1 MAEPMEDTYDAIHH
15 EEAASTNIKIPAG
28 SQIPF
33 QILTEYR
40 TRREGGRIFHLWIG
54 NVETLLTQREAK
66 KLADHILKVIKEK

>member
-1 MAEPMEDTYDAIHH
+1 MADETGYPELP
-15 EEAASTNIKIPAG
+15 NIPAG

-40 TRREGGRIFHLWIG
+40 TRREGGRLFHL
-54 NVETLLTQREAK
+54 TLKRTVLTQKEAK